1 MPNKSSTSALTCS
14 KTMCHKRN
22 ESNIC
27 MKTTPNQE
35 RLEICNNYQ
44 ASLRRA
50 AQLSKPIYVRETQRR
65 QFTVRCCGLS
75 FNMKLLAFV
84 LINRI
89 LMIATGGSEAA
100 DDDDTLSE
108 NDLND
113 NFMYLYK
120 TNTQSENYLN
130 YRAVYGLR
138 FDQKKRDRGQKPI
151 KVFPDNYSVVDQ
163 ELSFNDTDRHSN
175 EVISTSVN
183 DLEEVV
189 SDELASSSFESETSS
204 QRNETSN
211 FTISEVEPVAD
222 ESRKHIMRPNNR
234 VEHALDFLAHRLK
247 QLLKHSTDKARPE
260 SKISPHLSSLGRFLN
275 LFSLVRFEN
284 VPCLTAM
291 KPLRQLSGTCYSEG
305 VCIELGGIAV
315 DQCAEGFGVCCICE
329 FIDFSPL
336 SRSRDKKIFSR
347 SVKAGCRSVTHQ
359 NVTYFESP
367 GFPLTSQGNLGT
379 CVTTIL
385 LARGVKQLLVEFLF
399 FELLPPTDG
408 NCLDDRLVVVGQA
421 MNFKVPVLCGVATGQ
436 HSEFSFIN
444 RFAT

>member
-1 MPNKSSTSALTCS
+1 
-14 KTMCHKRN
+14 
-22 ESNIC
+22 

-50 AQLSKPIYVRETQRR
+50 AQLSKSIYFRETQRR

-89 LMIATGGSEAA
+89 LMIAAGSSEVT
-100 DDDDTLSE
+100 DDVDTLSE

-120 TNTQSENYLN
+120 TNVQSENYLN

-138 FDQKKRDRGQKPI
+138 YKEATKKPI

-163 ELSFNDTDRHSN
+163 ESSFNDTDRHSN
-175 EVISTSVN
+175 EVISASV
-183 DLEEVV
+183 EVV

-211 FTISEVEPVAD
+211 FTISEVDPVAD

-234 VEHALDFLAHRLK
+234 VEHALDFLAQRLK
-247 QLLKHSTDKARPE
+247 HLLMHSADKARPE

-275 LFSLVRFEN
+275 LFSLIRFEN
-284 VPCLTAM
+284 VPCVTAM
-291 KPLRQLSGTCYSEG
+291 KPLRQLSGTCYNEID
-305 VCIELGGIAV
+305 CIKLGGIAV
-315 DQCAEGFGVCCICE
+315 DQCADGFGVCCVCE
-329 FIDFSPL
+329 FIDF
-336 SRSRDKKIFSR
+336 FSAL
-347 SVKAGCRSVTHQ
+347 K
-359 NVTYFESP
+359 
-367 GFPLTSQGNLGT
+367 
-379 CVTTIL
+379 
-385 LARGVKQLLVEFLF
+385 VE
-399 FELLPPTDG
+399 
-408 NCLDDRLVVVGQA
+408 R
-421 MNFKVPVLCGVATGQ
+421 
-436 HSEFSFIN
+436 
-444 RFAT
+444 